1 MENLRITG
9 TQGRILYPRPGL
21 PVPTSDAAVMGLF
34 LALTC
39 GKASHMRGFLRSG
52 KSYSA
57 SRLHVPGLPHSPEL
71 LRIERA

>member
-1 MENLRITG
+1 MTSLRITG
-9 TQGRILYPRPGL
+9 TQGRIVYPRPGL
-21 PVPTSDAAVMGLF
+21 PVLTSDAAVTGLF

-39 GKASHMRGFLRSG
+39 GNANHMRAFLRSG
-52 KSYSA
+52 RDYSA